1 MSIHLFGC
9 TGNFSCGMW
18 DLVPWPGLEP
28 WPPALGV
35 QSLSYCT
42 TRGVSHVLIFK
53 LCPLIIAY
61 GGVMI
66 FLSGLRS
73 SVFPGECLF
82 RLRVM
87 QWLDVVG
94 FKSWSATV
102 FPFVLPP
109 LLSFFPPFWTFQVPS
124 LPFRRSELTPWS
136 LPFSLKN
143 FLWSSSGLLVQ
154 VCSFIV

>member
-1 MSIHLFGC
+1 
-9 TGNFSCGMW
+9 
-18 DLVPWPGLEP
+18 
-28 WPPALGV
+28 
-35 QSLSYCT
+35 
-42 TRGVSHVLIFK
+42 
-53 LCPLIIAY
+53 
-61 GGVMI
+61 MI